1 MVKKKKLSCRDSDI
15 EMVPSSKLE
24 GGRRAK
30 GSETDEK
37 VLREP
42 ETRLNLENMRK
53 RVRKKDIKG
62 VRKAAFKAQTK
73 KHFSVKL
80 SVNTAGN
87 QANAPDGKK
96 RIRHAVS
103 GLALR

>member
-1 MVKKKKLSCRDSDI
+1 MASRGWRA
-15 EMVPSSKLE
+15 E
-24 GGRRAK
+24 GG
-30 GSETDEK
+30 ETDQK
-37 VLREP
+37 VLRGP

-53 RVRKKDIKG
+53 SEKERYKESVRE
-62 VRKAAFKAQTK
+62 RKAAFKAQTK

-87 QANAPDGKK
+87 QANAPDGEKQ
-96 RIRHAVS
+96 IRHAVS